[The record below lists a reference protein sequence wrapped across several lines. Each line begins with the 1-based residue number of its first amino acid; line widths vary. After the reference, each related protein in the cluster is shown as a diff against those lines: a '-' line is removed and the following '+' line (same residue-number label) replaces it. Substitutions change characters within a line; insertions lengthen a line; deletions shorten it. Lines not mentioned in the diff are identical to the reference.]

1 MRLKSPV
8 IAPRLALKDVHGNP
22 VAIGG
27 ASGRRTLL
35 CFFRHAACP
44 FCNFRIYELTRH
56 HASLSAL
63 GLT

>member
-22 VAIGG
+22 IAIGG

-35 CFFRHAACP
+35 CFFRDAACP